1 MVNQRKPLVSVIGSF
16 PASFD
21 VSACMQGYFQGDSG
35 CWNGVVSSAV
45 NQMVNCGVESVSDG
59 QVRDIFTNV
68 FVRGLAGCRV
78 RERCEVINPVKL
90 LSPITLEDV
99 KLTKKLT
106 PAGCEVLGLVA
117 GPFTLLRSVV
127 DLFYHDEKQL
137 CFDFAHALN
146 EELKSLAPFVDMMGI
161 DEPFF
166 SNEFP
171 EYAKDLLSVVV
182 DGISLPVRLHVCGD
196 VSGIVPDLLDLP
208 VDVLSHEFCA
218 RPQLFDVF
226 SEFKSDKSMCVGAL
240 RSDSMAVEPVDSVC
254 SHLCHAIEV
263 FGDRIVQVSP
273 DCGLRMLSV
282 DVATDKLRNLVAA
295 REVVFGAK

>member
-16 PASFD
+16 PADFD
-21 VSACMQGYFQGDSG
+21 VLPCMDLYFEGKSG
-35 CWNGVVSSAV
+35 CWQEVVSSAV
-45 NQMVNCGVESVSDG
+45 NHMVNCGVESVSDG

-68 FVRGLAGCRV
+68 FIRGLGGCRV
-78 RERCEVINPVKL
+78 RERCEVVGPVDWV
-90 LSPITLEDV
+90 SPITIDDV

-106 PAGCEVLGLVA
+106 PGGREVLGLVA

-146 EELKSLAPFVDMMGI
+146 KELKCLAPFVDMLGI

-171 EYAKDLLSVVV
+171 DYAKDLLDVVV
-182 DGISLPVRLHVCGD
+182 EGISLPIRLHVCGD
-196 VSGIVPDLLDLP
+196 VSGIVSGLLDLH
-208 VDVLSHEFCA
+208 VDVLSHEFCV

-226 SEFKSDKSMCVGAL
+226 SQYDSNKSMCVGAL
-240 RSDSMAVEPVDSVC
+240 RSDSMAVESVESVC
-254 SHLCHAIEV
+254 SHLSRAIEV

-273 DCGLRMLSV
+273 DCGLRLLSL
-282 DVATDKLRNLVAA
+282 DVATEKLRNLVAA
-295 REVVFGAK
+295 REVVFGV